1 MSNDLSDFRYR
12 TVLLPDVELNAEI
25 VALGKEVFRS
35 MATAEEMHS
44 LTDGYDNCQGEVIA
58 MLKKE
63 ELVGFAF
70 LLHYPNACFLNYFAI
85 KPKYQK
91 KGLGELL
98 LSHVVECSH
107 GKPVL
112 LTTWEPNI
120 DYDDFV
126 EHIVIKDFY
135 LKNGFRCL
143 PIKWFDPDDINR
155 QMDCLLYGELSEN
168 DCNKLL
174 EDVQVMWNMQYV
186 KNHPDLFKPLAND

>member
-1 MSNDLSDFRYR
+1 MKNIDIQYISVTFA
-12 TVLLPDVELNAEI
+12 DVELNAEI
-25 VALGKEVFRS
+25 VALGKEVFPS
-35 MATAEEMHS
+35 MATVEEMYS
-44 LTDGYDNCQGEVIA
+44 LTDGNDNCQGEVIA

-155 QMDCLLYGELSEN
+155 RMDCLLHGDLGEK
-168 DCNKLL
+168 DCSKIL
-174 EDVQVMWNMQYV
+174 EDVQVMWNMQYF
-186 KNHPDLFKPLAND
+186 KNHPDLFNPLAND